1 MDKANVIME
10 SVDVILDI
18 RENFARTLCVLIIVQ
33 LIKIIMK
40 TEQKYLK
47 IFILVIVN
55 VMKNAFAILD
65 SKIINAVLQFLVLK
79 IVLILIKEFV
89 QIMASVIVNQNIKD
103 QTVLKKDVP
112 IIVITMEYVQMTV
125 YVNVI
130 EDFTVQLVKNL
141 ATTTALIMEF
151 AIKENVY
158 ASKDMQAL
166 IVLINNN
173 VKTIVMIMVNA

>member
-1 MDKANVIME
+1 
-10 SVDVILDI
+10 
-18 RENFARTLCVLIIVQ
+18 
-33 LIKIIMK
+33 
-40 TEQKYLK
+40 
-47 IFILVIVN
+47 
-55 VMKNAFAILD
+55 
-65 SKIINAVLQFLVLK
+65 
-79 IVLILIKEFV
+79 
-89 QIMASVIVNQNIKD
+89 
-103 QTVLKKDVP
+103 
-112 IIVITMEYVQMTV
+112 MEYVQMTV